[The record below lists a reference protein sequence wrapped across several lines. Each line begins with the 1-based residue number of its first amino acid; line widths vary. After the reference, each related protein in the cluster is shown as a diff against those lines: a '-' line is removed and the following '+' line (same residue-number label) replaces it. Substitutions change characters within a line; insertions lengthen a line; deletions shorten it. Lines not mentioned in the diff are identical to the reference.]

1 MEAEDAVRLERRCSI
16 GNGGGVPRAA
26 DNGLCYEKMNLNG
39 AEIDFKRCRDSL
51 LKHAE
56 AVKHDWAKKPH
67 VLGVCQRA
75 EARWF
80 SAGEALVGV
89 VLFFGLESF
98 GYRFGVCN
106 VPGLQAAIRPSQRAA
121 GTGNDEPYFVV
132 P

>member
-56 AVKHDWAKKPH
+56 AVKHDWAKKPMSWEYVNEQKLDGFPLARLWSELYCFLVWSH
-67 VLGVCQRA
+67 LAIGLGFVMFRVCKQR
-75 EARWF
+75 
-80 SAGEALVGV
+80 
-89 VLFFGLESF
+89 
-98 GYRFGVCN
+98 
-106 VPGLQAAIRPSQRAA
+106 
-121 GTGNDEPYFVV
+121 
-132 P
+132 